1 MHAPPGPPSAAPA
14 RPCPGTRRTRLPPGL
29 GRPRSFGSGV
39 ASGMT
44 PQPRRRGPGRG
55 VVGVGGA
62 LLRGPR
68 EWAPQAGEP
77 RGRGPEMGAGRPGP
91 GPAAPLGRAAA
102 GPSLRG
108 RSGRGRAA
116 VRSDHPRGLSGRAQ
130 GLTSG
135 LRGAMTK
142 PRKKRGDSRRR
153 GAQPG
158 PDTGPGIPY
167 HLFGEADEITRFRA
181 SLLSWYDRAKRDLP
195 WRRRVAGELDPD
207 RRAYSVWVSE
217 IMLQQTQVATVLGY
231 YNRWMQK
238 WPALQDLA
246 GASLEEVN
254 ELWAGL
260 GYYSRGRRLQEGA
273 RKVVEELGG
282 HIPRTAD
289 MLQKLLPGVGRYTA
303 GAIASIAFGQ
313 VTGVVD
319 GNVTRVLCRV
329 RAIGADPGSPLVT
342 QHLWSLAQQLVDPA
356 RPGDFNQAAM
366 ELGAMVC
373 TPRGPL
379 CPECPV
385 RDFCQAQKRV
395 ERVRAGAS
403 RKLLGSPEQEKTLDV
418 EECAPSKA
426 GLCLLCLPPSE
437 PWHQDLGVAN
447 FPRQPA
453 RKAPREQQAAVCVLE
468 QPGPEASRFLLVQR
482 PNSGLL
488 AGLWEFPSVPAE
500 GSEPIWRRTLVKA
513 LRTWVGSPPP
523 LRSLRRLGEV
533 VHVFS
538 HIRQTYVV
546 YSLTLQEQPQGL
558 PPSGARWV
566 TRAEFQAAAVPT
578 AMKKV
583 LRLFEAQHSGQGKL
597 PLQVSNSSQ
606 DPAASGSGP
615 GPGRQC
621 RQLTLSAFFKPTSAP

>member
-1 MHAPPGPPSAAPA
+1 M
-14 RPCPGTRRTRLPPGL
+14 R
-29 GRPRSFGSGV
+29 
-39 ASGMT
+39 
-44 PQPRRRGPGRG
+44 
-55 VVGVGGA
+55 
-62 LLRGPR
+62 
-68 EWAPQAGEP
+68 
-77 RGRGPEMGAGRPGP
+77 
-91 GPAAPLGRAAA
+91 
-102 GPSLRG
+102 
-108 RSGRGRAA
+108 
-116 VRSDHPRGLSGRAQ
+116 
-130 GLTSG
+130 
-135 LRGAMTK
+135 K
-142 PRKKRGDSRRR
+142 PRKAGGGSQSRGE
-153 GAQPG
+153 QPS
-158 PDTGPGIPY
+158 PDAGPGTPSQASPH
-167 HLFGEADEITRFRA
+167 HLFGDADEVTKFRA
-181 SLLSWYDRAKRDLP
+181 SLLSWYDQAKRDLP
-195 WRRRVAGELDPD
+195 WRRRAAGEPDPD

-217 IMLQQTQVATVLGY
+217 IMLQQTQVATVTGY
-231 YNRWMQK
+231 YTRWMQK

-254 ELWAGL
+254 QLWAGL

-319 GNVTRVLCRV
+319 GNVTRVLCRL
-329 RAIGADPGSPLVT
+329 RAIGAEPGSPLVT

-379 CPECPV
+379 CQECPV

-395 ERVRAGAS
+395 KREQAAAS
-403 RKLLGSPEQEKTLDV
+403 QRLLGSLEQEKTLDV
-418 EECAPSKA
+418 EECAPSRT
-426 GLCLLCLPPSE
+426 GLCPLCLPPSE
-437 PWHQDLGVAN
+437 PWRQDLGVTN

-453 RKAPREQQAAVCVLE
+453 RKAPREQRTAVCVLQRLGSE
-468 QPGPEASRFLLVQR
+468 SSHFLLVQR
-482 PNSGLL
+482 PSSGLL

-500 GSEPIWRRTLVKA
+500 GSESIQRRALGKA
-513 LRTWVGSPPP
+513 LRLWVGGPLA
-523 LRSLRRLGEV
+523 LRSLRCLGEV
-533 VHVFS
+533 VHIFS

-546 YSLTLQEQPQGL
+546 YGLTLEEQAQGP

-583 LRLFEAQHSGQGKL
+583 LQLFEGQHSGRRKASKS
-597 PLQVSNSSQ
+597 PR
-606 DPAASGSGP
+606 DPATSGP
-615 GPGRQC
+615 EPGPVRRHQ
-621 RQLTLSAFFKPTSAP
+621 QLTLNAFFKPTPAP